1 MPDTSVWSSPQSPD
15 SFPRVQMPSPQGSS
29 CRCTALAGTRK
40 NRSASTSDTGQVS
53 VVLET
58 IGLSSVMVPLAE
70 PAVPEMVAP
79 DAELSVAARVP
90 SSSSVESLAV
100 AMERVSAVLLPVS
113 SAWWCL
119 PR

>member
-1 MPDTSVWSSPQSPD
+1 M
-15 SFPRVQMPSPQGSS
+15 
-29 CRCTALAGTRK
+29 
-40 NRSASTSDTGQVS
+40 
-53 VVLET
+53 VLET
-58 IGLSSVMVPLAE
+58 VGLSSLSVMVHLAG

-79 DAELSVAARVP
+79 DAELRVAVRVP
-90 SSSSVESLAV
+90 SSSSVESSAV

>member
-1 MPDTSVWSSPQSPD
+1 M
-15 SFPRVQMPSPQGSS
+15 
-29 CRCTALAGTRK
+29 
-40 NRSASTSDTGQVS
+40 
-53 VVLET
+53 LET

-79 DAELSVAARVP
+79 DAELSVTVRVP

-119 PR
+119 PRCRRAGNSPMSSARCAS